1 LSIFPWKLVKV
12 ACPNQI
18 DISGEDHAK
27 LIISMI
33 KIGVARIINVS
44 DELIILKQDLFF
56 EREYFS

>member
-1 LSIFPWKLVKV
+1 MSIFPWKLVKV

-33 KIGVARIINVS
+33 KIGVTRIINVS
-44 DELIILKQDLFF
+44 DELIILK
-56 EREYFS
+56 